1 MILLALHREGD
12 RRFRI
17 IELQDDGSRAYIEG
31 DALYTHVTGAG
42 DNLLAYVEIMRD
54 ALADAAKVLLL
65 GTAGG
70 ALATELSRRRTEV
83 TAVDDMAWA
92 FVAARRWFQL
102 PDQVEC
108 VHADALAYLGTTTR
122 RWSGIAVDVFR
133 GVEIPDQFLKPE
145 FGALLLRALEPG
157 GVIAWNVADGPA
169 SWTVALVARAMRQI
183 GLVPQLI
190 QVADDEWSN
199 TVVVCHLPQKTGLG
213 VGAARQRCTSG
224 DAQPHP

>member
-17 IELQDDGSRAYIEG
+17 VELQDDGSRAYIEG

-42 DNLLAYVEIMRD
+42 DNLLAYVETMRG
-54 ALADAAKVLLL
+54 ALADAPRVLLL

-70 ALATELSRRRTEV
+70 ALATELSRRGTEV

-108 VHADALAYLGTTTR
+108 VHADALAYLGATTR

-133 GVEIPDQFLKPE
+133 GVDIPDQFMTPK

-169 SWTVALVARAMRQI
+169 SRATAFVARAMKQI

-190 QVADDEWSN
+190 QVAADEWSN
-199 TVVVCHLPQKTGLG
+199 TVVICHVPRQVGPG
-213 VGAARQRCTSG
+213 VDAALQRGADGEA
-224 DAQPHP
+224 

>member
-12 RRFRI
+12 RRLRI
-17 IELQDDGSRAYIEG
+17 VELQDDGSRAYIEG

-42 DNLLAYVEIMRD
+42 ENLLAYVETMRG
-54 ALADAAKVLLL
+54 ALSNAPKVLLL

-70 ALATELSRRRTEV
+70 ALATALSRQGTEV
-83 TAVDDMAWA
+83 TAVDDLAWA

-108 VHADALAYLGTTTR
+108 VHADALAYLGATTR

-133 GVEIPDQFLKPE
+133 GVEIPDQFMTPE

-183 GLVPQLI
+183 GLVPHLI
-190 QVADDEWSN
+190 QTADDEWSN
-199 TVVVCHLPQKTGLG
+199 TVVVCHFPQQTRLG
-213 VGAARQRCTSG
+213 VGAARQPSVNGKT
-224 DAQPHP
+224 